1 MDSSLNWLVSNWDIT
16 PIGDMREHVERPD
29 CWCHPVADVEVPYI
43 YIHNS
48 LDEREKYE
56 TGERKPS

>member
-1 MDSSLNWLVSNWDIT
+1 MSEFDLFKRYHVVPIDDI
-16 PIGDMREHVERPD
+16 REHDLTPE
-29 CWCHPVADVEVPYI
+29 CWCGPTPDDEHDVFV
-43 YIHNS
+43 HHA